1 MLGVKDDELVI
12 LLQKNIYTMKIDDL
26 FNVGLVSIQEMFS
39 IIESSERSKSDNHS
53 HLKTLSTTDLYVSDL
68 LKQVDPVLVQVAT
81 TDDSSKQ
88 QVEIITEGN
97 LYYPADSKIQSSET
111 TSLRYIIVDDTK
123 VVIDLFSEIVELVN
137 GTVVGTASTGSEAL
151 IQYIDLL
158 PDVVVM
164 DISMPDMSGI
174 EAIKRISTINP
185 TFNIIVISGNNYEE
199 TRREVFDLG
208 VKLFIGK
215 PFHVNHV
222 VTVLSRLLTNA

>member
-1 MLGVKDDELVI
+1 M
-12 LLQKNIYTMKIDDL
+12 QIDPSL
-26 FNVGLVSIQEMFS
+26 IQ
-39 IIESSERSKSDNHS
+39 
-53 HLKTLSTTDLYVSDL
+53 
-68 LKQVDPVLVQVAT
+68 
-81 TDDSSKQ
+81 
-88 QVEIITEGN
+88 ITEGDEPTKRIEIIAEDTI
-97 LYYPADSKIQSSET
+97 YYPADSKIQSSET

-185 TFNIIVISGNNYEE
+185 TVNIIVISGNNYEE